1 MFSISRTGFVL
12 FGLDIRWYGVLI
24 ALGVFLAVRLAGRR
38 EKRLG
43 LPRDAALDVTLIG
56 LPLAIICARLYFVA
70 FSWDFY
76 GAHPEKILSVHEGG
90 LAIYGGLLGGMLG
103 GWLYARHKKLS
114 FLRLADLAAPSF
126 ALGQAIG
133 RWGNFLNQEAYG
145 AAVADPALR
154 FFPLAVFIP
163 EDGLWHWATFFF
175 ESAWCFA
182 IVAILLV
189 LERRRF
195 FRKSGD
201 ILCWYAVLYAAE
213 RMVVEG
219 LRTDSLYWG
228 AVRVSQALSLAVL
241 AGVCVLF
248 AIRAKRLSGW
258 GRALAAAAALGL
270 ALLLALGVVPASVP
284 YSLGI
289 AAALVAL
296 SAGLYGGQAD
306 RERYQ

>member
-182 IVAILLV
+182 IVAILLI

-195 FRKSGD
+195 FRRSGD
-201 ILCWYAVLYAAE
+201 VFWWYAILYAAE